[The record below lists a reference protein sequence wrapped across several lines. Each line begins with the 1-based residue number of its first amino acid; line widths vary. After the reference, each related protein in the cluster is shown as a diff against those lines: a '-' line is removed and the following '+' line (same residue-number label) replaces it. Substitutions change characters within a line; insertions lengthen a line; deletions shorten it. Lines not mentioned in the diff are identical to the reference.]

1 MGCCCSKSTENEDM
15 KFDPNTGLIQINR
28 FDSAFYSICLVES
41 KIQPGEYLPS
51 MKSRVKIM
59 DLNQKLKESNANMK
73 SRVKMMDLNQK
84 LSNANMK
91 SQEKPENG
99 LRGSKPIKTALS
111 CPWILKLLMRK
122 LPKIEKKL

>member
-1 MGCCCSKSTENEDM
+1 MLSTYEEPSQNDG
-15 KFDPNTGLIQINR
+15 FD
-28 FDSAFYSICLVES
+28 
-41 KIQPGEYLPS
+41 
-51 MKSRVKIM
+51 
-59 DLNQKLKESNANMK
+59 QKLKESNANMKSK

-84 LSNANMK
+84 LKESNADMK

-99 LRGSKPIKTALS
+99 LRGSNPIKTELS